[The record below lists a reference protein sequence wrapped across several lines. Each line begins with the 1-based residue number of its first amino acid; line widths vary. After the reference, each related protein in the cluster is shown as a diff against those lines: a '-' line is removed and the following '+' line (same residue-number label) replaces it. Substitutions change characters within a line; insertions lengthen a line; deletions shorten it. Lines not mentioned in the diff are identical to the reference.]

1 MQSQTEAT
9 LKALAEPNRLAI
21 LTLIRARE
29 LPAGEIA
36 ERFKTTRSAVSQHLR
51 VLADAGLV
59 VERREGTKRLY
70 RLRPE
75 GFRGLRKFLDT
86 FWDEKLNL
94 LKQEAEMEARRR
106 RDR

>member
-1 MQSQTEAT
+1 METQVEIA

-21 LTLIRARE
+21 LRLIRVRE

-36 ERFKTTRSAVSQHLR
+36 ERFNTTRPAVSQHLR
-51 VLADAGLV
+51 VLSNAGLV
-59 VERREGTKRLY
+59 AERREGTKRLY

-75 GFRGLRKFLDT
+75 GFRSLRKFLDT

-94 LKQEAEMEARRR
+94 LKQEVEMEARRR
-106 RDR
+106 RER

>member
-1 MQSQTEAT
+1 MQGQTEVA
-9 LKALAEPNRLAI
+9 LRALAEPNRLAI
-21 LTLIRARE
+21 LTLIRVRE

-59 VERREGTKRLY
+59 AERREGTKRLY

-75 GFRGLRKFLDT
+75 GFRSLRKFLDT
-86 FWDEKLNL
+86 FWDQKLNL
-94 LKQEAEMEARRR
+94 LKQEVEMEARRR
-106 RDR
+106 RER

>member
-1 MQSQTEAT
+1 VQSQTEAA

-51 VLADAGLV
+51 VLTDAGLLT
-59 VERREGTKRLY
+59 ERHSGTRRLY

-75 GFRGLRKFLDT
+75 GFRGLRKLLDG
-86 FWDEKLNL
+86 FWDDKLDR
-94 LKQEAEMEARRR
+94 LKTEVELEARKR
-106 RDR
+106 RD